1 MDLFRD
7 EDIAF
12 AQRLMQAGVP
22 TELHVNPGAYHAA
35 EVFAPQSPLAERI
48 WRLARTDLEQRFD
61 AAVDLANQARYLSEG
76 GSGPC
81 A

>member
-1 MDLFRD
+1 MFRD

-35 EVFAPQSPLAERI
+35 EVFAPQAALSERI
-48 WRLARTDLEQRFD
+48 WERRYDALRRGLAWRNRMNAPSTRSSCRMRHER
-61 AAVDLANQARYLSEG
+61 G
-76 GSGPC
+76 MH
-81 A
+81 

>member
-1 MDLFRD
+1 MLDLFRD

-35 EVFAPQSPLAERI
+35 EVFSPGSPLSQ
-48 WRLARTDLEQRFD
+48 RLWARRYEALRRG
-61 AAVDLANQARYLSEG
+61 LA
-76 GSGPC
+76 
-81 A
+81 